1 MNLRIEHGKPPTREQ
16 AIRLLEP
23 AIRQILTTHYPQWR
37 QAFYVSRNRDA
48 CSDPDDF
55 LSCGPLKTETK
66 IFQVLSADEAYGQL
80 YPTDPYERQ

>member
-1 MNLRIEHGKPPTREQ
+1 MTGVQTCALPIS
-16 AIRLLEP
+16 
-23 AIRQILTTHYPQWR
+23 AIRQILTSHYPQWR